1 MRKKL
6 VFSIITGIV
15 LSAAMLYFAFKNVPF
30 DDLGHYLESINYWWV
45 LPGVAIILASFFLRA
60 LRWQI
65 LLNSEHIH
73 FWQAF
78 HPLMIGFMLNCIFP
92 GRIGE
97 IARPLIIKKKKAY
110 PFTKGLATVAA
121 ERLLDTI
128 LLVSL
133 LAVVLSMVHI
143 DPGHSM
149 HFGGYELN
157 RQTLVAVSRALL
169 EICLL
174 LIVAVVLVSVS
185 ATRRLLMAL
194 LDRLPALFAFAG
206 KTFSRRIERRVSRPL
221 QAMVGHVAE
230 GFAVLRNPGMMLKCV
245 LLSIVIWL
253 LVALSY
259 FVILQGA
266 PGIHLSFA
274 EITAVMVIVC
284 FFIAL
289 PSIPGYWGIWEAGG
303 VFAMTLFGVS
313 AKEAASFTL
322 ANHAVQLF
330 PIIVAGLISA
340 LITGVNLLQ
349 IAYKPNTAEVPVRL

>member
-1 MRKKL
+1 MHKRL
-6 VFSIITGIV
+6 AFSIITGIV
-15 LSAAMLYFAFKNVPF
+15 LSGAMLYFAFRNVPF
-30 DDLGHYLESINYWWV
+30 DDLRHYLMSINYWWV

-60 LRWQI
+60 FRWQI
-65 LLNSEHIH
+65 LLNSERIR
-73 FWQAF
+73 FWQAL
-78 HPLMIGFMLNCIFP
+78 HPLMIGFMLNCVFP

-97 IARPLIIKKKKAY
+97 IVRPLLIKKKEAY
-110 PFTKGLATVAA
+110 PFTRGLATVAA

-128 LLVSL
+128 LLVCL
-133 LAVVLSMVHI
+133 LAVVLATVPI

-149 HFGGYELN
+149 HFGSYSLN
-157 RQTLVAVSRALL
+157 RRTLVAASHGLL
-169 EICLL
+169 KICLL
-174 LIVAVVLVSVS
+174 LIAVVVLVSVRAS
-185 ATRRLLMAL
+185 RRLLMAM
-194 LDRLPALFAFAG
+194 LDRIPTLLAFGGQA
-206 KTFSRRIERRVSRPL
+206 FSLRIERMISRPL
-221 QAMVGHVAE
+221 KAMVEHVAG
-230 GFAVLRNPGMMLKCV
+230 GFAVLRRPGMMLACV
-245 LLSIVIWL
+245 LLSVVIWL

-266 PGIHLSFA
+266 PGIRLSFA

-313 AKEAASFTL
+313 AKEAAGFTL

-340 LITGVNLLQ
+340 LITGVNLWQVAL
-349 IAYKPNTAEVPVRL
+349 KPDPGEMPAGI